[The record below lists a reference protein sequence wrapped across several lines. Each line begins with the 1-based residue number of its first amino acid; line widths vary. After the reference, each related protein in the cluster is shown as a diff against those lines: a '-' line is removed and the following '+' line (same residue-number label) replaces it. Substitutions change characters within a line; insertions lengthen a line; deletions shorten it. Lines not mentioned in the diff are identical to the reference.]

1 MNAQKLSS
9 DVASVGVTRP
19 GGHGSCD
26 VGRSWVGESRRLLVA
41 AAEIECLASLEDRAE
56 QPLGVAESPN
66 LSDTKM
72 DSC

>member
-1 MNAQKLSS
+1 MSQVLESPGRV
-9 DVASVGVTRP
+9 DTASAMSG
-19 GGHGSCD
+19 D
-26 VGRSWVGESRRLLVA
+26 VGFVSHGGFLV
-41 AAEIECLASLEDRAE
+41 AAEIERCLASLEDRAE